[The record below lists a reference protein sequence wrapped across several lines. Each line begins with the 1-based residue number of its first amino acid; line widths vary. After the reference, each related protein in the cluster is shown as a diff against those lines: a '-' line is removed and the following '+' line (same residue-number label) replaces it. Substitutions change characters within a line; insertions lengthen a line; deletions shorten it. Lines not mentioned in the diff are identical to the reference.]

1 MYNQE
6 GSVARWPNGSVS
18 QDQVA
23 HRRRNALSVSS
34 KPNSLTLPKSFSLT
48 SYQYRLLAVLALINF
63 VNFADRQAIPP
74 LVPLIRDEFGLSST
88 QISYLQV
95 VLQAVLALASV
106 PCGFLADRFHRS
118 RVIAGG
124 VVLWSF
130 ATIFTSHV
138 HTFVMLL
145 LARAFV
151 GIGEAAYAPAAQS
164 MISGGFPQED
174 RARAQSIFAA
184 GMLIGGTVGQ
194 AIGGV
199 MGQWL
204 GWRPTFYAIGIPGL
218 LLSFVILGLAEPPR
232 GPRCEVVPL
241 TRLLRVPA
249 FVTLIISGVMITFAS
264 VAFITWGTDFVVR
277 YKDFSLKEAGVS
289 LGPALLVSG
298 LLGVL
303 AGGFLADLLHK
314 RFPSGRIVTV
324 ACGFLIAAPFVLW
337 AIASEEKHQV
347 IGAFFIAGFF
357 MSWYH
362 GPLTAVIHDM
372 MPRRAHASSVGVYMF
387 ATQLFGGILGPYVV
401 GRLDDL
407 ADLILGLQV
416 AVVVMVGGALLMF
429 LVMYFIRRDGL
440 CHPELDAFRIEPGD

>member
-1 MYNQE
+1 
-6 GSVARWPNGSVS
+6 VS
-18 QDQVA
+18 
-23 HRRRNALSVSS
+23 L
-34 KPNSLTLPKSFSLT
+34 KPIPLT
-48 SYQYRLLAVLALINF
+48 SYQLRLLAVLALINF

-74 LVPLIRDEFGLSST
+74 LVPLIRDEFGLTST

-95 VLQAVLALASV
+95 VLQAVLAFSSI
-106 PCGFLADRFHRS
+106 PFGFFADRFNRS
-118 RVIAGG
+118 RIIAGG
-124 VVLWSF
+124 VIFWSF

-138 HTFVMLL
+138 HAFTMLL

-164 MISGGFPQED
+164 MISGGYPQAD
-174 RARAQSIFAA
+174 RARAQSVFAA
-184 GMLIGGTVGQ
+184 GMLVGGTAGQ
-194 AIGGV
+194 AMGGV
-199 MGQWL
+199 IGQWL
-204 GWRPTFYAIGIPGL
+204 GWRAVFYAIGVPGL
-218 LLSFVILGLAEPPR
+218 LLSFAILGLAEPPR
-232 GPRCEVVPL
+232 GPRSEVVPFS
-241 TRLLRVPA
+241 RLLRVPA
-249 FVTLIISGVMITFAS
+249 FFTLIVSGVMITFAS
-264 VAFITWGTDFVVR
+264 VAFLTWGTDFVVR
-277 YKDFSLKEAGVS
+277 YKGFSLKEAGVS

-298 LLGVL
+298 LFGVL
-303 AGGFLADLLHK
+303 AGGFLADMLQK
-314 RFPSGRIVTV
+314 RFAYGRILTV
-324 ACGFLIAAPFVLW
+324 ASGFLCAAPFVLW
-337 AIASEEKHQV
+337 AITSDEKRV
-347 IGAFFIAGFF
+347 IIGTFFIAGFF

-440 CHPELDAFRIEPGD
+440 RHPELEAFHAELGD

>member
-1 MYNQE
+1 
-6 GSVARWPNGSVS
+6 VS
-18 QDQVA
+18 LK
-23 HRRRNALSVSS
+23 RI
-34 KPNSLTLPKSFSLT
+34 SLTP
-48 SYQYRLLAVLALINF
+48 YQIRLLAVLALINF

-74 LVPLIRDEFGLSST
+74 LVPLIRDEFALTST

-95 VLQAVLALASV
+95 SLQAVLALASI
-106 PCGFLADRFHRS
+106 PFGFFADRFHRS
-118 RVIAGG
+118 RIIAGG
-124 VVLWSF
+124 VIFWSF

-138 HTFVMLL
+138 HTFAMLL

-164 MISGGFPQED
+164 MISGGYPQQD

-184 GMLIGGTVGQ
+184 GMLVGGTAGQ
-194 AIGGV
+194 AIGGLI
-199 MGQWL
+199 GQWL
-204 GWRPTFYAIGIPGL
+204 GWRAVFYVIGIPGL
-218 LLSFVILGLAEPPR
+218 ILSFAILGLAEPSR
-232 GPRCEVVPL
+232 GPRSEVVPL
-241 TRLLRVPA
+241 SRLLRVPA
-249 FVTLIISGVMITFAS
+249 FLTLMLSGVMITFAS

-277 YKDFSLKEAGVS
+277 YKGFSLREAGIS

-303 AGGFLADLLHK
+303 AGGFLADMLQQ
-314 RFPSGRIVTV
+314 RFAFGRILTV
-324 ACGFLIAAPFVLW
+324 ACGFLLAAPFVLW
-337 AIASEEKHQV
+337 AITSEEKNQV
-347 IGAFFIAGFF
+347 VGAFFVAGFF

-407 ADLILGLQV
+407 ADLILGLRV
-416 AVVVMVGGALLMF
+416 AVVVMVSGALLMF

-440 CHPELDAFRIEPGD
+440 CHPELDAFRAELGD

>member
-1 MYNQE
+1 
-6 GSVARWPNGSVS
+6 VS
-18 QDQVA
+18 FK
-23 HRRRNALSVSS
+23 RI
-34 KPNSLTLPKSFSLT
+34 SLTP
-48 SYQYRLLAVLALINF
+48 YQVRLLAVLALINF

-74 LVPLIRDEFGLSST
+74 LVPLIRDEFALTST

-95 VLQAVLALASV
+95 SLQAVLALASI
-106 PCGFLADRFHRS
+106 PFGFFADRFHRS
-118 RVIAGG
+118 RIIAGG
-124 VVLWSF
+124 VIFWSF

-138 HTFVMLL
+138 HTFAMLL

-164 MISGGFPQED
+164 MISGGYPQQD

-184 GMLIGGTVGQ
+184 GMLVGGTAGQ
-194 AIGGV
+194 AIGGLI
-199 MGQWL
+199 GQWL
-204 GWRPTFYAIGIPGL
+204 GWRAVFYVIGIPGL
-218 LLSFVILGLAEPPR
+218 ILSFAILGLAEPSR
-232 GPRCEVVPL
+232 GPRSEVVPL
-241 TRLLRVPA
+241 SRLLRVPA
-249 FVTLIISGVMITFAS
+249 FLTLMLSGVMITFAS

-277 YKDFSLKEAGVS
+277 YKDFSLREAGIS

-303 AGGFLADLLHK
+303 AGGFLADMLQQ
-314 RFPSGRIVTV
+314 RFAFGRILTV
-324 ACGFLIAAPFVLW
+324 ACGFLLAAPFVLW
-337 AIASEEKHQV
+337 AITSEEKNQV
-347 IGAFFIAGFF
+347 VGAFFIAGFF

-407 ADLILGLQV
+407 ADLILGLRV
-416 AVVVMVGGALLMF
+416 AVVVMVSGALLMF
-429 LVMYFIRRDGL
+429 LVMYFIGRDGL
-440 CHPELDAFRIEPGD
+440 CHPELDTFRAELGD

>member
-1 MYNQE
+1 
-6 GSVARWPNGSVS
+6 V
-18 QDQVA
+18 
-23 HRRRNALSVSS
+23 LS
-34 KPNSLTLPKSFSLT
+34 KSIPLT

-95 VLQAVLALASV
+95 VLQAVLALSSI
-106 PCGFLADRFHRS
+106 PFGFFADRFNRS
-118 RVIAGG
+118 RIIAGG
-124 VVLWSF
+124 VVFWSF

-138 HTFVMLL
+138 HTFAMLL

-184 GMLIGGTVGQ
+184 GMLIGGTAGQ

-199 MGQWL
+199 IGQWL

-218 LLSFVILGLAEPPR
+218 VLSLAILGIAEPPR
-232 GPRCEVVPL
+232 GPRSEVVPMS
-241 TRLLRVPA
+241 RLLRVPA
-249 FVTLIISGVMITFAS
+249 FLTLIISGVMVTFAS
-264 VAFITWGTDFVVR
+264 IAFLTWGTDFVVR

-289 LGPALLVSG
+289 LGPTLLISG
-298 LLGVL
+298 LFGVL
-303 AGGFLADLLHK
+303 AGGFIADILQK
-314 RFPSGRIVTV
+314 RLVFGRILTV
-324 ACGFLIAAPFVLW
+324 ASGFLLAAPFVLW
-337 AIASEEKHQV
+337 AITSEDKRQ
-347 IGAFFIAGFF
+347 IISAFFIAGFF

-407 ADLILGLQV
+407 SDLILGLQV

-440 CHPELDAFRIEPGD
+440 RHPELEAFRAEIGD

>member
-1 MYNQE
+1 M
-6 GSVARWPNGSVS
+6 
-18 QDQVA
+18 
-23 HRRRNALSVSS
+23 SS
-34 KPNSLTLPKSFSLT
+34 KPSPLTLT

-74 LVPLIRDEFGLSST
+74 LVPLIRDEFGLTST

-95 VLQAVLALASV
+95 ALQAVLALSSI
-106 PCGFLADRFHRS
+106 PFGFFADRFNRS
-118 RVIAGG
+118 RIIAGG
-124 VVLWSF
+124 VIFWSF

-138 HTFVMLL
+138 HTFAMLL

-164 MISGGFPQED
+164 MISGAYPQED

-184 GMLIGGTVGQ
+184 GMLIGGTAGQ
-194 AIGGV
+194 AIGGIV
-199 MGQWL
+199 GQWL
-204 GWRPTFYAIGIPGL
+204 GWRAVFYAIGIPGL
-218 LLSFVILGLAEPPR
+218 LLSFVTLGLAEPPR
-232 GPRCEVVPL
+232 GPRSEVVPL

-249 FVTLIISGVMITFAS
+249 FLTLIVSGVMITFAS

-289 LGPALLVSG
+289 LGPTLLVSG
-298 LLGVL
+298 LFGVL
-303 AGGFLADLLHK
+303 GGGFVADLLQK
-314 RFPSGRIVTV
+314 RFAFGRILTV
-324 ACGFLIAAPFVLW
+324 ACGFLIAAPFALW
-337 AIASEEKHQV
+337 AITSEDKHQIV
-347 IGAFFIAGFF
+347 AAFFIAGFF

-440 CHPELDAFRIEPGD
+440 RHPALEAFHAETGD

>member
-1 MYNQE
+1 
-6 GSVARWPNGSVS
+6 VS
-18 QDQVA
+18 LK
-23 HRRRNALSVSS
+23 RI
-34 KPNSLTLPKSFSLT
+34 SLTP
-48 SYQYRLLAVLALINF
+48 YQIRLLAVLALINF

-74 LVPLIRDEFGLSST
+74 LVPLIRDEFALTST

-95 VLQAVLALASV
+95 SLQAVLALASI
-106 PCGFLADRFHRS
+106 PFGFFADRFHRS
-118 RVIAGG
+118 RIIAGG
-124 VVLWSF
+124 VIFWSF

-138 HTFVMLL
+138 HTFAMLL

-164 MISGGFPQED
+164 MISGGYPQQD

-184 GMLIGGTVGQ
+184 GMLVGGTAGQ
-194 AIGGV
+194 AIGGLI
-199 MGQWL
+199 GQWL
-204 GWRPTFYAIGIPGL
+204 GWRAVFYVIGIPGL
-218 LLSFVILGLAEPPR
+218 ILSFAILGLAEPSR
-232 GPRCEVVPL
+232 GPRSEVVPL
-241 TRLLRVPA
+241 SRLLRVPA
-249 FVTLIISGVMITFAS
+249 FLTLMLSGVMITFAS

-277 YKDFSLKEAGVS
+277 YKGFSLREAGIS

-303 AGGFLADLLHK
+303 AGGFLADMLQQ
-314 RFPSGRIVTV
+314 RFAFGRILTV
-324 ACGFLIAAPFVLW
+324 ACGFLLAAPFVLW
-337 AIASEEKHQV
+337 AITSEEKNQV
-347 IGAFFIAGFF
+347 VGAFFVAGFF

-407 ADLILGLQV
+407 ADLILGLRV
-416 AVVVMVGGALLMF
+416 AVVVMVSGALLMF

-440 CHPELDAFRIEPGD
+440 CHPELHAFRAEIGD

>member
-1 MYNQE
+1 
-6 GSVARWPNGSVS
+6 VS
-18 QDQVA
+18 FK
-23 HRRRNALSVSS
+23 RI
-34 KPNSLTLPKSFSLT
+34 SLTP
-48 SYQYRLLAVLALINF
+48 YQVRLLAVLALINF

-74 LVPLIRDEFGLSST
+74 LVPLIRDEFALTST

-95 VLQAVLALASV
+95 SLQAVLALASI
-106 PCGFLADRFHRS
+106 PFGFFADRFHRS
-118 RVIAGG
+118 RIIAGG
-124 VVLWSF
+124 VIFWSF

-138 HTFVMLL
+138 HTFAMLL

-164 MISGGFPQED
+164 MISGGYPQQD

-184 GMLIGGTVGQ
+184 GMLVGGVAGQ
-194 AIGGV
+194 AIGGLI
-199 MGQWL
+199 GQWL
-204 GWRPTFYAIGIPGL
+204 GWRAVFYVIGIPGL
-218 LLSFVILGLAEPPR
+218 ILSFAILGLAEPSR
-232 GPRCEVVPL
+232 GPRSEVVPL
-241 TRLLRVPA
+241 SRLLRVPA
-249 FVTLIISGVMITFAS
+249 FLTLMLSGVMITFAS

-277 YKDFSLKEAGVS
+277 YKDFSLREAGIS

-303 AGGFLADLLHK
+303 AGGFLADMLQQ
-314 RFPSGRIVTV
+314 RFAFGRILTV
-324 ACGFLIAAPFVLW
+324 ACGFLLAAPFVLW
-337 AIASEEKHQV
+337 AITSEEKNQV
-347 IGAFFIAGFF
+347 VGAFFIAGFF

-407 ADLILGLQV
+407 ADLILGLRV
-416 AVVVMVGGALLMF
+416 AVVVMVSGALLMF

-440 CHPELDAFRIEPGD
+440 CHPELDAFRAEAGD

>member
-1 MYNQE
+1 
-6 GSVARWPNGSVS
+6 VS
-18 QDQVA
+18 FK
-23 HRRRNALSVSS
+23 RIT
-34 KPNSLTLPKSFSLT
+34 LTP
-48 SYQYRLLAVLALINF
+48 YQIRLLAVLALINF

-74 LVPLIRDEFGLSST
+74 LVPLIRDEFALTST

-95 VLQAVLALASV
+95 SLQAVLALASI
-106 PCGFLADRFHRS
+106 PFGFFADRFHRS
-118 RVIAGG
+118 RIIAGG
-124 VVLWSF
+124 VIFWSF

-138 HTFVMLL
+138 HTFAMLL

-164 MISGGFPQED
+164 MISGGYPQQD

-184 GMLIGGTVGQ
+184 GMLVGGTAGQ
-194 AIGGV
+194 AIGGLI
-199 MGQWL
+199 GQWL
-204 GWRPTFYAIGIPGL
+204 GWRAVFYVIGIPGL
-218 LLSFVILGLAEPPR
+218 ILSFAILGLAEPSR
-232 GPRCEVVPL
+232 GPRSEVVPL
-241 TRLLRVPA
+241 SRLLRVPA
-249 FVTLIISGVMITFAS
+249 FLTLMLSGVMITFAS

-277 YKDFSLKEAGVS
+277 YKDFSLREAGIS

-303 AGGFLADLLHK
+303 AGGFLADMLQQ
-314 RFPSGRIVTV
+314 RFAFGRILTV
-324 ACGFLIAAPFVLW
+324 ACGFLLAAPFVLW
-337 AIASEEKHQV
+337 AITSEEKNQV
-347 IGAFFIAGFF
+347 VGAFFIAGFF

-407 ADLILGLQV
+407 ADLILGLRV
-416 AVVVMVGGALLMF
+416 AVVVMVSGALLMF
-429 LVMYFIRRDGL
+429 LVMYFIGRDGL
-440 CHPELDAFRIEPGD
+440 CHPELDTFRAELGD

>member
-1 MYNQE
+1 
-6 GSVARWPNGSVS
+6 VS
-18 QDQVA
+18 FK
-23 HRRRNALSVSS
+23 RI
-34 KPNSLTLPKSFSLT
+34 SLTP
-48 SYQYRLLAVLALINF
+48 YQVRLLAVLALINF

-74 LVPLIRDEFGLSST
+74 LVPLIRDEFALTST

-95 VLQAVLALASV
+95 SLQAVLALASI
-106 PCGFLADRFHRS
+106 PFGFFADRFHRS
-118 RVIAGG
+118 RIIAGG
-124 VVLWSF
+124 VIFWSF

-138 HTFVMLL
+138 HTFAMLL

-164 MISGGFPQED
+164 MISGGYPQQD

-184 GMLIGGTVGQ
+184 GMLVGGTAGQ
-194 AIGGV
+194 AIGGLI
-199 MGQWL
+199 GQWL
-204 GWRPTFYAIGIPGL
+204 GWRAVFYVIGIPGL
-218 LLSFVILGLAEPPR
+218 ILSFAILGLAEPSR
-232 GPRCEVVPL
+232 GPRSEVVPL
-241 TRLLRVPA
+241 SRLLRVPA
-249 FVTLIISGVMITFAS
+249 FLTLMLSGVMITFAS

-277 YKDFSLKEAGVS
+277 YKDFSLREAGIS

-303 AGGFLADLLHK
+303 AGGFLADMLQQ
-314 RFPSGRIVTV
+314 RFAFGRILTV
-324 ACGFLIAAPFVLW
+324 ACGFLLAAPFVLW
-337 AIASEEKHQV
+337 AITSEEKNQV
-347 IGAFFIAGFF
+347 VGAFFIAGFF

-407 ADLILGLQV
+407 ADLILGLRV
-416 AVVVMVGGALLMF
+416 AVVVMVSGALLMF

-440 CHPELDAFRIEPGD
+440 CHPELDAFRAELGD

>member
-1 MYNQE
+1 MSAFKRIPLTPY
-6 GSVARWPNGSVS
+6 
-18 QDQVA
+18 QV
-23 HRRRNALSVSS
+23 
-34 KPNSLTLPKSFSLT
+34 
-48 SYQYRLLAVLALINF
+48 RLLAILALINF

-74 LVPLIRDEFGLSST
+74 LVPLIRDAFSLTST

-95 VLQAVLALASV
+95 VLQAVLAIASI
-106 PCGFLADRFHRS
+106 PFGLLADRFNRS
-118 RVIAGG
+118 RIIAGG
-124 VVLWSF
+124 VLFWSF

-138 HTFVMLL
+138 HTFAMLL

-164 MISGGFPQED
+164 MISGGYPQQD

-184 GMLIGGTVGQ
+184 GMLVGGTAGQ
-194 AIGGV
+194 AIGGLV
-199 MGQWL
+199 GQWL
-204 GWRPTFYAIGIPGL
+204 GWQAVFYVIGIPGL
-218 LLSFVILGLAEPPR
+218 LLSFAILGIAEPPR
-232 GPRCEVVPL
+232 GPRSEVIPL
-241 TRLLRVPA
+241 SRLLRVPA
-249 FVTLIISGVMITFAS
+249 FLTLIVSGVMITFAS

-277 YKDFSLKEAGVS
+277 YKDFSLREAGIS

-298 LLGVL
+298 LFGVL
-303 AGGFLADLLHK
+303 AGGFLADLLQK
-314 RFPSGRIVTV
+314 RFPFGRILTV

-337 AIASEEKHQV
+337 AITSEDKHQIV
-347 IGAFFIAGFF
+347 GAFFIAGFF

-407 ADLILGLQV
+407 AGLILGLQV

-440 CHPELDAFRIEPGD
+440 CHPELDAFRAELGD

>member
-1 MYNQE
+1 
-6 GSVARWPNGSVS
+6 
-18 QDQVA
+18 
-23 HRRRNALSVSS
+23 VSS
-34 KPNSLTLPKSFSLT
+34 KPSPLTLT

-74 LVPLIRDEFGLSST
+74 LVPLIRDEFGLTST

-95 VLQAVLALASV
+95 ALQAVLALSSI
-106 PCGFLADRFHRS
+106 PFGFFADRFNRS
-118 RVIAGG
+118 RIIAGG
-124 VVLWSF
+124 VIFWSF

-138 HTFVMLL
+138 HTFAMLL

-164 MISGGFPQED
+164 MISGAYPQED

-184 GMLIGGTVGQ
+184 GMLIGGTAGQ
-194 AIGGV
+194 AIGGIV
-199 MGQWL
+199 GQWL
-204 GWRPTFYAIGIPGL
+204 GWRAVFYAIGIPGL
-218 LLSFVILGLAEPPR
+218 LLSFVTLGLAEPPR
-232 GPRCEVVPL
+232 GPRSEVVPL

-249 FVTLIISGVMITFAS
+249 FLTLIVSGVMITFAS

-289 LGPALLVSG
+289 LGPTLLVSG
-298 LLGVL
+298 LFGVL
-303 AGGFLADLLHK
+303 GGGFVADLLQK
-314 RFPSGRIVTV
+314 RFAFGRILTV
-324 ACGFLIAAPFVLW
+324 ACGFLIAAPFALW
-337 AIASEEKHQV
+337 AITSEDKHQIV
-347 IGAFFIAGFF
+347 AAFFIAGFF

-440 CHPELDAFRIEPGD
+440 RHPALEAFHAETGD

>member
-1 MYNQE
+1 M
-6 GSVARWPNGSVS
+6 SFKRFT
-18 QDQVA
+18 
-23 HRRRNALSVSS
+23 
-34 KPNSLTLPKSFSLT
+34 LTP
-48 SYQYRLLAVLALINF
+48 YQIRLLAVLALINF

-74 LVPLIRDEFGLSST
+74 LVPLIREEFALTST

-95 VLQAVLALASV
+95 SLQAVLALASI
-106 PCGFLADRFHRS
+106 PFGFFADRFHRS
-118 RVIAGG
+118 RIIAGG
-124 VVLWSF
+124 VIFWSF

-138 HTFVMLL
+138 HTFAMLL

-164 MISGGFPQED
+164 MISGGYPQQD

-184 GMLIGGTVGQ
+184 GMLVGGTAGQ
-194 AIGGV
+194 AIGGLI
-199 MGQWL
+199 GQWL
-204 GWRPTFYAIGIPGL
+204 GWRAVFYVIGIPGL
-218 LLSFVILGLAEPPR
+218 LLSFAILGLAEPSR
-232 GPRCEVVPL
+232 GPRSEVVPL
-241 TRLLRVPA
+241 SRLLRVPA
-249 FVTLIISGVMITFAS
+249 FLTLMLSGVMITFAS

-277 YKDFSLKEAGVS
+277 YKDFSLREAGIS

-303 AGGFLADLLHK
+303 AGGFLADMLQQ
-314 RFPSGRIVTV
+314 RFAFGRILTV
-324 ACGFLIAAPFVLW
+324 ACGFLLAAPFVLW
-337 AIASEEKHQV
+337 AITSEEKNQV
-347 IGAFFIAGFF
+347 VGAFFIAGFF

-407 ADLILGLQV
+407 ADLILGLRV
-416 AVVVMVGGALLMF
+416 AVVVMVSGALLMF
-429 LVMYFIRRDGL
+429 LVMYFIGRDGL
-440 CHPELDAFRIEPGD
+440 CHPELDTFRAELGD